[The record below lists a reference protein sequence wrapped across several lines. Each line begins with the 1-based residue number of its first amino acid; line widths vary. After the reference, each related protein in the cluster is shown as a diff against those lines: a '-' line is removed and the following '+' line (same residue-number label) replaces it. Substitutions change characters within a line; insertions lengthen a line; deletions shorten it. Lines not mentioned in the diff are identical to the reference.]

1 MAVVKVI
8 EIIAESTKSWEDA
21 AQQALEE
28 ASKTVRGIRSI
39 WVQDLQAIV
48 EDGNI
53 VAYRANCKLS
63 FVVESEAKKA
73 PSGPQPQIIPALA
86 SYFTAS
92 AMWP

>member
-48 EDGNI
+48 AGFHHMQ
-53 VAYRANCKLS
+53 LS
-63 FVVESEAKKA
+63 YAV
-73 PSGPQPQIIPALA
+73 
-86 SYFTAS
+86 
-92 AMWP
+92 